1 MKSICFTHFSRV
13 VAVLLVGLVAAGCTG
28 GDGTKPKKT
37 GTVSGKVTFAD
48 KGVETGVVN
57 LEGVGTGAAATAPIT
72 NGEFKFET
80 RVEVGQYKVSIS
92 PPPEKPPVPG
102 QTAPPADPKDIPK
115 KYRSIKT
122 SDIPPVEVKEGE
134 NKFEWTL
141 K

>member
-1 MKSICFTHFSRV
+1 MKPFSSLNISRLT
-13 VAVLLVGLVAAGCTG
+13 AALLIGLVAVGCTDG
-28 GDGTKPKKT
+28 GSSKPKKT

-57 LEGVGTGAAATAPIT
+57 LEGMGTGAGATAPIT
-72 NGEFKFET
+72 NGEFKFAT
-80 RVEVGQYKVSIS
+80 PVEVGQYKVSIS
-92 PPPEKPPVPG
+92 PPPEQPPVPG
-102 QTAPPADPKDIPK
+102 KTAPPADPKDIPA

-122 SDIPPVEVKEGE
+122 SDIPQVEVKEGE